1 MLQVKA
7 RVLPPPTV
15 SYGGNSMVQPDG
27 GAWNLISTA
36 FYEPRHLSDWA
47 IVALTDRGRLVNP
60 RDGEEASLNSFL
72 NDFKQVRSRHAP
84 PGPARRSEDR
94 SFRARV
100 RIITT
105 NATTRGST
113 PKRRDSCA
121 GGTGPVFVSVSP
133 CTALFSP
140 IHKSWIIPG

>member
-72 NDFKQVRSRHAP
+72 NDFKQVRGRRAP
-84 PGPARRSEDR
+84 PGSARRSEDGNIFVPESGSSKQTGR
-94 SFRARV
+94 D
-100 RIITT
+100 
-105 NATTRGST
+105 NGTTRVHT
-113 PKRRDSCA
+113 EFLRRRYRA
-121 GGTGPVFVSVSP
+121 GFLIGLPLHRP
-133 CTALFSP
+133 L
-140 IHKSWIIPG
+140 